1 MIAYIQQNK
10 CRWYFYILL
19 LFALLQSTTTLRGE
33 NNNPL
38 RATLEREV
46 AGKTAMEILRYADNN
61 SFKDL
66 ARALVYADIAL
77 ELAKKKNDLEDV
89 FNTYRDIG
97 FIYEDNNQYGNALKS
112 YLEAEKIAELLKND
126 IKLLEKV
133 KKTKIEDAKKK
144 GKPIENIDTDEQLK
158 ATYLLNVYND
168 IAIMQRR
175 LCDYKAARQ
184 YHTQCLELAKKINYN
199 KWQEYSYNG
208 LGTLYEIL
216 GDYDKA
222 VENFLQSLTFSQAR
236 QHKDDIVITYGN
248 IANCYNKA
256 KAYDKALENIQL
268 AYGLANNNPIGVND
282 TARLASTLNSFGEIL
297 VNKGEID
304 EALSK
309 QLQAIEMYQKIGH
322 KSRIINVLISLAN
335 VYSLKKDFITT
346 ERYLLQCF
354 EYKDNIVNYDYA
366 NLYFKLGELYM
377 QQQSLPKA
385 RKSFEQGLSMAKKFD
400 FKDIAQKA
408 NHALYT
414 ICKEQG
420 DMPNAL
426 LYLEKSNSI
435 NDSLF
440 NQEKSGRIAELQFKF
455 DVEQSEK
462 QIQSLK
468 LRENRMW
475 MIGGA
480 ALSLLIVSL
489 LFSISYLRGKNN
501 KVLKA
506 KNTEIKEQNRKLE
519 ESNLVLKQ
527 FAYAAA
533 HDLKEPL
540 RNIGSF
546 ASLLQRRYGKEF
558 NFEANEYMTFISGGI
573 RRMNSLLEDLLQ
585 YSTLI
590 AQQPN
595 DEVHNLSEILKE
607 VMYNLHLSIE
617 SKNAQIQYPKQLPK
631 LQMSKLHLTQLFQNL
646 ISNAIKFS
654 ENTPIVKINSER
666 KEQNMLIT
674 VEDNGIGIKQE
685 YDNKVFKLFH
695 RLDRTRNVEGT
706 GIGLAIC
713 KNIVEKY
720 NGKIWFESEE
730 GAGTRFFISIPME
743 AIRA

>member
-1 MIAYIQQNK
+1 MVTYKNIFLHYLQLILILVCLPLISRASDVDDVTKQKIAREVEGKKIK
-10 CRWYFYILL
+10 EILKIAADYSFKNL
-19 LFALLQSTTTLRGE
+19 DLALIYAEIALDKGKS
-33 NNNPL
+33 NNN
-38 RATLEREV
+38 LE
-46 AGKTAMEILRYADNN
+46 EIF
-61 SFKDL
+61 S
-66 ARALVYADIAL
+66 VQ
-77 ELAKKKNDLEDV
+77 
-89 FNTYRDIG
+89 RDIG
-97 FIYEDNNQYGNALKS
+97 FLYEDNNQYQKALNS
-112 YLEAEKIAELLKND
+112 YLEAEKVAELLVNSPIDLERIKKAKQEIAQKNNTP
-126 IKLLEKV
+126 IIN
-133 KKTKIEDAKKK
+133 IE
-144 GKPIENIDTDEQLK
+144 TDEQMK
-158 ATYLLNVYND
+158 YSFLLNVYND
-168 IAIMQRR
+168 IAIMNRH
-175 LCDYKAARQ
+175 LCNYKSARQ

-208 LGTLYEIL
+208 LGSLYEIL

-268 AYGLANNNPIGVND
+268 AYALANTNLTNMKD
-282 TARLASTLNSFGEIL
+282 TGRLASTLNSFGDIL
-297 VNKGEID
+297 VNKGEIE
-304 EALSK
+304 EALKK
-309 QLQAIEMYQKIGH
+309 QQQALQLYQTMGH

-385 RKSFEQGLSMAKKFD
+385 RASFEQGLSMAKRFD

-414 ICKEQG
+414 ICKQQG
-420 DMPNAL
+420 DFTSAL

-480 ALSLLIVSL
+480 ALSLLMVSL
-489 LFSISYLRGKNN
+489 LFSISYFRGRNN

-558 NFEANEYMTFISGGI
+558 NYEANEYMTFISGGI

-595 DEVHNLSEILKE
+595 DEVHNLNEILKE

-666 KEQNMLIT
+666 KDQNMLIT

-730 GAGTRFFISIPME
+730 GAGTRFFISLPME

>member
-10 CRWYFYILL
+10 CRWYFYLLL

-46 AGKTAMEILRYADNN
+46 AGKTPIEIIRIADLY

-66 ARALVYADIAL
+66 ERALIYADIAL
-77 ELAKKKNDLEDV
+77 ELAKRNNNLEDI
-89 FNTYRDIG
+89 FNAYRDIG

-126 IKLLEKV
+126 VKLLEKV
-133 KKTKIEDAKKK
+133 KKTKIEEAKKK
-144 GKPIENIDTDEQLK
+144 GKPLESIETDEQLK
-158 ATYLLNVYND
+158 STYLLNVYND

-184 YHTQCLELAKKINYN
+184 YHTQCLELAKKTNYN

-208 LGTLYEIL
+208 LGSLYEIL

-268 AYGLANNNPIGVND
+268 AYGLASNNPIGVND

-304 EALSK
+304 EALNK

-377 QQQSLPKA
+377 QQQSLLKA

-408 NHALYT
+408 NHALYM